1 MNTIWFP
8 DLSEGDAP
16 KYQALSDAI
25 RAAIASGQLAEG
37 EKLPPVREL
46 AWQLKV
52 TPGTVARAYKVLVD
66 AGVLRAEVGRGT
78 FVAGPAPEPSAAAP
92 VPAPAPQG
100 GPAPLAA
107 ATALDWPETVDLRSP
122 KLPDCGQS
130 ALMAEAMR
138 ALCAAPLPER
148 YGRYPKHA
156 GEAPAREAVRNW
168 LSTAD
173 IGAFGAED
181 IVLTHG
187 GQNAITLIFQTVL
200 RGEAPVVFAEELS
213 YAGFRHAARLARARI
228 VSVESDAEGIIPEA
242 LHEAIHTHGGQLLC
256 TSPEVHNPTLVQTT
270 LARRQELARVIS
282 HHKLHV
288 IEDDCY
294 RMGQGRLPG
303 YRALIPEW
311 AWYVS
316 SLSKELT
323 PALRFGYAVAPKG
336 WAERLRRALQHSSF
350 GMAVPVADI
359 AAAMLA
365 DPRARGVA
373 QAVEARVDDYVRRAV
388 NILGGFDLRWRQD
401 VPLIW
406 LRLPRGWR
414 ASAFCVAAERS
425 GVLVRS
431 ADDFA
436 LIDGK
441 APHAIRIAINGQI
454 APERFEQG
462 LEALAALLADPQDA
476 IAV

>member
-8 DLSEGDAP
+8 DLSSGDAP
-16 KYQALSDAI
+16 KYQALCDAI
-25 RAAIASGQLAEG
+25 AAAIASGQLAEG

-52 TPGTVARAYKVLVD
+52 TPGTVARAYKELVD
-66 AGVLRAEVGRGT
+66 AGDLRAEVGRGT
-78 FVAGPAPEPSAAAP
+78 FVGGVVKPQTPAPRPIEAP
-92 VPAPAPQG
+92 KPG
-100 GPAPLAA
+100 
-107 ATALDWPETVDLRSP
+107 ALDWPDVVDLRSP
-122 KLPDCGQS
+122 KLPDCGQRV
-130 ALMAEAMR
+130 LLVDAMR
-138 ALCAAPLPER
+138 GLANADLPER
-148 YGRYPKHA
+148 YARYPSEQS
-156 GEAPAREAVRNW
+156 EAPARAAVQGW

-173 IGAFGAED
+173 IGAFTPDD
-181 IVLTHG
+181 IVLCHG

-200 RGEAPVVFAEELS
+200 RGDAPVVFAEELS

-228 VSVESDAEGIIPEA
+228 VSVASDEAGIIPEA

-270 LARRQELARVIS
+270 LERRQQLARVIS

-316 SLSKELT
+316 SFSKELT

-336 WAERLRRALQHSSF
+336 WADRLRRALQHSSF
-350 GMAVPVADI
+350 GMAVPVADL
-359 AAAMLA
+359 ACAMIS

-373 QAVEARVDDYVRRAV
+373 RAVEARVDDYVRRAV
-388 NILGGFDLRWRQD
+388 NILGGFDLSWRQD

-414 ASAFCVAAERS
+414 ASAFCVEAERA

-454 APERFEQG
+454 APERFEEG
-462 LEALAALLADPQDA
+462 LEGLARLLADPPDA